1 MIMSKK
7 KHISEVASARF
18 AAAVTSSLKELV
30 ESRQEFIV
38 SDVIA
43 NARYE
48 DGTNVGSTTIYA
60 RNSKGVVVH
69 ATLLAKIKAAS
80 VASKRRRTSVEVEVL
95 PASVRN
101 AKLGVF
107 KQLVEQ
113 EGRLQEA
120 EAACAGLRHQLG
132 NAQERQY
139 VALACLNMLSKGA
152 ALDVVR
158 PLRELEGIFDD
169 DSLVTRLKEEAQALA
184 STCGRLVRTR

>member
-1 MIMSKK
+1 MSKK
-7 KHISEVASARF
+7 HVSEVSSARF
-18 AAAVTSSLKELV
+18 EAAVTASLKELV
-30 ESRQEFIV
+30 ESRQAFSV

-48 DGTNVGSTTIYA
+48 DGAKVGATTIYA
-60 RNSKGVVVH
+60 KNSSGAAVH
-69 ATLLAKIKAAS
+69 STLLAKLKAAS
-80 VASKRRRTSVEVEVL
+80 VASKSRQGSVEVESFA
-95 PASVRN
+95 ASVVN

-120 EAACAGLRHQLG
+120 EAAIAGLRHQLG

-139 VALACLNMLSKGA
+139 VALACLNILSKGA
-152 ALDVVR
+152 VLDVVR

-169 DSLVTRLKEEAQALA
+169 EELVARLKDEAQALA
-184 STCGRLVRTR
+184 ATCGRLVRTK